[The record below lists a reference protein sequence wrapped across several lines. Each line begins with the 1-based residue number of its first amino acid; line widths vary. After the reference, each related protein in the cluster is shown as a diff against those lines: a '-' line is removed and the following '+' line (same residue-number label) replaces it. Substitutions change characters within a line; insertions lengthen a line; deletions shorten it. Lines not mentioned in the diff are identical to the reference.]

1 MTKRYI
7 LIAVLSIFF
16 VQQTVYSQA
25 KPFRFGLKVAPTV
38 DWFSPST
45 EGYENDGA
53 VFGFNWGF
61 MSDIALTDNYFF
73 STGFGIQHL
82 NGNLKYD
89 YQQVLEGNSDTTF
102 GTLSRKYILRYV
114 DVPLM
119 IKMKTNKFDNF
130 QYFGQIGFGLG
141 FNIKSTGNDS
151 FDYAGGSASTKA
163 DISDE
168 IVFVRGSWALGG
180 GLEYYLDESTSL
192 LVGLTFSNGISNV
205 LKGNNP
211 VSGAK
216 QKAVPNYFELTL
228 GIFF

>member
-7 LIAVLSIFF
+7 LIAALSFF
-16 VQQTVYSQA
+16 LLQQLVYSQV

-38 DWFSPST
+38 DWYSPST

-61 MSDIALTDNYFF
+61 MSDIALTDNYFL

-82 NGNLKYD
+82 NGKLKYD
-89 YQQVLEGNSDTTF
+89 YQQTLDGSSTPTT
-102 GTLSRKYILRYV
+102 GTLNRKYILRYV

-119 IKMKTNKFDNF
+119 IKMKTNKFDNI
-130 QYFGQIGFGLG
+130 QYLGQIGFGLG
-141 FNIKSTGNDS
+141 FNVKSTAKDN
-151 FDYAGGSASTKA
+151 FTYIGGSTSSQS
-163 DISDE
+163 DISDD
-168 IVFVRGSWALGG
+168 IVFLRGSWALGG

-192 LVGLTFSNGISNV
+192 LVGLTFSNGITNI

-211 VSGAK
+211 LSGAE

>member
-1 MTKRYI
+1 MMKKCFFTTALVLFI
-7 LIAVLSIFF
+7 LQQSIYA
-16 VQQTVYSQA
+16 QS

-38 DWFSPST
+38 DWLSPSS

-61 MSDIALTDNYFF
+61 LSDITLTENYYF
-73 STGFGIQHL
+73 STGFGIQHF
-82 NGNLKYD
+82 NGKLQYE
-89 YQQVLEGNSDTTF
+89 YQEVLEGNSAPTT
-102 GTLSRKYILRYV
+102 GTLNRKYVLRYV

-119 IKMKTNKFDNF
+119 IKMKTNKFDNI

-141 FNIKSTGNDS
+141 FNVKSTAKDT
-151 FDYAGGSASTKA
+151 FTYTGGSTSKQN
-163 DISDE
+163 DISDD
-168 IVFVRGSWALGG
+168 IAFLRGSWALGG

-192 LVGLTFSNGISNV
+192 MVGLTFSNGISNV

-211 VSGAK
+211 VTGVK
-216 QKAVPNYFELTL
+216 QKAVPNYFELTM

>member
-1 MTKRYI
+1 MMKKVL
-7 LIAVLSIFF
+7 LIPIFVLFLFQSISYA
-16 VQQTVYSQA
+16 QT

-45 EGYENDGA
+45 EGYENDGIML
-53 VFGFNWGF
+53 GFNWGF
-61 MSDIALTDNYFF
+61 MSDIALTDNYYF

-82 NGNLKYD
+82 NGKLKFD
-89 YQQVLEGNSDTTF
+89 YQETLDGDTTLTT
-102 GTLSRKYILRYV
+102 GTLNRKYILRYI

-119 IKMKTNKFDNF
+119 IKMKTNKFGDI
-130 QYFGQIGFGLG
+130 QYFGQIGFSVGL
-141 FNIKSTGNDS
+141 NAKSTAEDN
-151 FDYAGGSASTKA
+151 FNYTGGSTSAES

-168 IVFVRGSWALGG
+168 VVFVRGAWALGG

-192 LVGLTFSNGISNV
+192 LVGLTFSNGISNI

-211 VSGAK
+211 VSGEE